1 MRPVTNA
8 PPHPIAARFAQI
20 IAGLRLAIGMACC
33 PPLAAPVVY
42 QPRRPLP
49 DHLATRLYG
58 RLGRMIQDFAAL
70 VAHVIAFGTDAPSRP
85 PRRKRAPRPAAA
97 APDATRDPSE
107 DPSRDRA
114 YWIAAAA
121 AAVAADAAGAARPE
135 PPPRAPRPRRLPG
148 NFGWLLG
155 MSTATAIAG
164 SQLAHLLTD
173 PEVLALLRAS
183 PHLVKM
189 LRPLCRMLGVTLPAE
204 FRPRPPPPDADAE
217 PKPPRRRRRR
227 LWRPPSRRSDMLSL
241 ARMGAPLI
249 RA

>member
-1 MRPVTNA
+1 VTGP

-20 IAGLRLAIGMACC
+20 IAGLRLAIGMACR

-49 DHLATRLYG
+49 EPLAARLCG
-58 RLGRMIQDFAAL
+58 RLNRMIQDFAAL

-85 PRRKRAPRPAAA
+85 PRRKPAPRPAAA
-97 APDATRDPSE
+97 APAPALDPFE
-107 DPSRDRA
+107 DPSLDRA
-114 YWIAAAA
+114 FWIAAAA
-121 AAVAADAAGAARPE
+121 AAVTADAAGAARPE
-135 PPPRAPRPRRLPG
+135 PAPPRAPRPPRLPG
-148 NFGWLLG
+148 NSGWLLG
-155 MSTATAIAG
+155 MSSATAIAG

-204 FRPRPPPPDADAE
+204 FRPPPPPPDPEAE

-241 ARMGAPLI
+241 ARMGTPLVKT
-249 RA
+249 R